1 MEDAFESI
9 VERTLVLHDSE
20 TGQKG
25 DIRLVVGRPY
35 WTEPGME
42 AACPVAIY
50 GYFGRLADIRSI
62 DPMSALAL
70 AIKFLESMLEGL
82 PDTRK
87 VYWPSGEAYFDA

>member
-1 MEDAFESI
+1 MEDNFDSI

-25 DIRLVVGRPY
+25 EIRLAIGQPY

-50 GYFGRLADIRSI
+50 GYFGRLADIRGI

-82 PDTRK
+82 PKTRK
-87 VYWPSGEAYFDA
+87 VYWPSGETYFDE